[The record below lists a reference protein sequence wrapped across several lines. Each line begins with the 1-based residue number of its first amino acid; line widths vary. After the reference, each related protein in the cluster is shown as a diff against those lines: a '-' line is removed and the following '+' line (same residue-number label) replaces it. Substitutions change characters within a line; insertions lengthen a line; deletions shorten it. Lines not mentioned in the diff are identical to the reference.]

1 MKLTPRK
8 HVLVER
14 ADGIAWTYL
23 NRPDKKNAMSPALH
37 AEMAATLDELEADP
51 ETRVVVIAGAGGVF
65 SAGQDLKEYFRALE
79 NDRPAAKRARLVS
92 NGWQWDRLYM
102 FDKPTIAM
110 VEGFCIG
117 GAFTHL
123 LATDFAIAAE
133 TTTFSL
139 SEVNWG
145 ILPGGMVSK
154 AFADAVLYRHALY
167 YACTGDAFDGKE
179 AARIGIINYA
189 VPQPQLKTEVIKL
202 AQKLMSKSPQ
212 ALRATKQ
219 VVRLVRQMDFAQAAD
234 YMQEKKTAIQVGD
247 PDSSY
252 QSGLHQFLDAKSYK
266 PVYRPFE
273 RASGKRKAAA
283 KPARGKATASAG
295 ATTKTVAKAATDRKR
310 ARR

>member
-1 MKLTPRK
+1 MKLTERSCIK
-8 HVLVER
+8 VER
-14 ADGIAWTYL
+14 KDGIAWTYL
-23 NRPDKKNAMSPALH
+23 NRPEKKNAMSPALH

-79 NDRPAAKRARLVS
+79 NDRAAAKKARLVS

-110 VEGFCIG
+110 VDGFCVG

-123 LATDFAIAAE
+123 LATDFAIASQNC
-133 TTTFSL
+133 TFSL

-179 AARIGIINYA
+179 AARIGIVNYA
-189 VPQPQLKTEVIKL
+189 VPKARLKAEVTKL
-202 AQKLMSKSPQ
+202 AQKLMSKSPS

-219 VVRLVRQMDFAQAAD
+219 CVRLVRQMDFAQAAD
-234 YMQEKKTAIQVGD
+234 YMQEKKQAIQVGD
-247 PDSSY
+247 PDRSY
-252 QSGLHQFLDAKSYK
+252 DSGLSQFLEKSYK
-266 PVYRPFE
+266 PVYSAFSRE
-273 RASGKRKAAA
+273 
-283 KPARGKATASAG
+283 AG
-295 ATTKTVAKAATDRKR
+295 ATPRSKPAGKAKSPT
-310 ARR
+310 RRGGGR